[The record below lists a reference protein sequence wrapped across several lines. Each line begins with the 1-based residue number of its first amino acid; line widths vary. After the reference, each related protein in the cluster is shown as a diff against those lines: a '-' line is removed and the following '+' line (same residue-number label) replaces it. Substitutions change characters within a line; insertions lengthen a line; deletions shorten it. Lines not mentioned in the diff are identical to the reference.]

1 MDIIIAGAGR
11 VGFRLAKSLSE
22 NNNVIIMDKNEH
34 ALEKLQESIDVLT
47 IPGDVQD
54 PKSYKSLENRSID
67 IFIAVTDNDEIN
79 LISSIIASEKID
91 VKRKIIRLKKEFFAR
106 SSIAAKIGITDAVFP
121 YNLTAKS
128 LVSLLDYPMANNVK
142 SFAQTSNKLISVK
155 IESDIQELSVFKI
168 DNDKAKVVGID
179 SGKRF
184 YIPNGDER
192 LKKGD
197 MIYLFGE
204 DNAIEE
210 ISKSLNKTMPKKIK
224 NVAIF
229 GADILGIEIAKALIV
244 KKAVKKIIEKDIQKC
259 KTASEILQ
267 NRATI
272 INSKYG
278 DFRLYDDE
286 GLKNADMIIAST
298 TNDEENII
306 KCIEAKE
313 QGVQKVIAINNDIE
327 HYNLMHSLGII
338 VVRGPK
344 INAFYS
350 IMETIGSSSVIN
362 EKLFCGG
369 SGICFIKELRDD
381 KRVINPL
388 NINGAIAYIVS
399 NNQLDIFHKKH
410 TIENPAIVAVF
421 CLAQKREEVRKW
433 INKL

>member
-204 DNAIEE
+204 DNAIEK

-229 GADILGIEIAKALIV
+229 GADILGIEIAKALIEQ
-244 KKAVKKIIEKDIQKC
+244 KAVIKIIEKDIQKC

-327 HYNLMHSLGII
+327 HYNLMHSLGIT

-381 KRVINPL
+381 KRVITPL

-399 NNQLDIFHKKH
+399 NNQLDIFHKKQ

>member
-229 GADILGIEIAKALIV
+229 GADILGIEIAKALIEQ
-244 KKAVKKIIEKDIQKC
+244 KAVIKIIEKDIQKC

-327 HYNLMHSLGII
+327 HYNLMHSLGIT

-369 SGICFIKELRDD
+369 SGICFIKELKED
-381 KRVINPL
+381 KIVINPL

-399 NNQLDIFHKKH
+399 NNQLDIFHKKQ

>member
-229 GADILGIEIAKALIV
+229 GADILGIEIAKALIEQ
-244 KKAVKKIIEKDIQKC
+244 KAVIKIIEKDIQKC
-259 KTASEILQ
+259 KMASEILQ

-327 HYNLMHSLGII
+327 HYNLMHSLGIT

-399 NNQLDIFHKKH
+399 NNQLDIFHKKQ

>member
-229 GADILGIEIAKALIV
+229 GADILGIEIAKALIEQ
-244 KKAVKKIIEKDIQKC
+244 KAVIKIIEKDIQKC
-259 KTASEILQ
+259 KMASEILQ

-327 HYNLMHSLGII
+327 HYNLMHSLGIT

-388 NINGAIAYIVS
+388 NINGTIAYIVS
-399 NNQLDIFHKKH
+399 NNQLNIFHKKQ

>member
-22 NNNVIIMDKNEH
+22 KNNVIIMDKNED

-54 PKSYKSLENRSID
+54 PQSYKPLENKTID

-79 LISSIIASEKID
+79 LISSIIASEKIN

-106 SSIAAKIGITDAVFP
+106 SSIAKKIGITDAVFP

-128 LVSLLDYPMANNVK
+128 LVSLLDYPTANNVK
-142 SFAQTSNKLISVK
+142 HFAQTTNKLMSIKV
-155 IESDIQELSVFKI
+155 ESDIQGLSVFKI
-168 DNDKAKVVGID
+168 DNEKAKIVGID
-179 SGKRF
+179 SGKRL
-184 YIPNGDER
+184 YIPNGDEK

-204 DNAIEE
+204 THEIEE
-210 ISKSLNKTMPKKIK
+210 IAKSLNKTMPKKIK
-224 NVAIF
+224 NIAIF
-229 GADILGIEIAKALIV
+229 GADILGIEIAKALIEN
-244 KKAVKKIIEKDIQKC
+244 KATVKIIEKDIQKC
-259 KTASEILQ
+259 QRASEILQ
-267 NRATI
+267 NGATI

-286 GLKNADMIIAST
+286 RLKNADMIVAST

-313 QGVQKVIAINNDIE
+313 QGVQKVVAINNDIE
-327 HYNLMHSLGII
+327 HYNLMHSLGIT

-350 IMETIGSSSVIN
+350 IIETIGSTSVVG

-369 SGICFIKELRDD
+369 SGVCFIRELKETNKTLS
-381 KRVINPL
+381 PL
-388 NINGAIAYIVS
+388 NINATIAYIIS
-399 NNQLDIFHKKH
+399 DSRLERFHKKQ
-410 TIENPAIVAVF
+410 TIKDPVTVAVF
-421 CLAQKREEVRKW
+421 CLAQKKEEVRKW

>member
-1 MDIIIAGAGR
+1 M
-11 VGFRLAKSLSE
+11 
-22 NNNVIIMDKNEH
+22 
-34 ALEKLQESIDVLT
+34 
-47 IPGDVQD
+47 
-54 PKSYKSLENRSID
+54 
-67 IFIAVTDNDEIN
+67 
-79 LISSIIASEKID
+79 
-91 VKRKIIRLKKEFFAR
+91 
-106 SSIAAKIGITDAVFP
+106 
-121 YNLTAKS
+121 
-128 LVSLLDYPMANNVK
+128 VSLLDYPMANNVK

-229 GADILGIEIAKALIV
+229 GADILGIEIAKALIEQ
-244 KKAVKKIIEKDIQKC
+244 KAVIKIIEKDIQKC

-267 NRATI
+267 NRVTI